1 MAFTYDVT
9 TNRGKVRLLCT
20 DTDAANVIFQDNEID
35 AFLTLM
41 SSNVLRSG
49 ALALETIAGQQV
61 LLLKVIKLLE
71 LSTDGASVARAL
83 LAQATKLKEQADA
96 EEATEDGGAFDYAEL
111 VYDPFTWRERLEK
124 EALRE
129 G

>member
-9 TNRGKVRLLCT
+9 TDRGKVRLLCT

-41 SSNVLRSG
+41 SSNILRSA
-49 ALALETIAGQQV
+49 ALALETIAGQEV
-61 LLLKVIKLLE
+61 LLMKRITLLE
-71 LSTDGASVARAL
+71 LTTDGPAEARAL
-83 LAQATKLKEQADA
+83 LALATKLKEQADA
-96 EEATEDGGAFDYAEL
+96 EEAAEDGGAFDYAEM
-111 VYDPFTWRERLEK
+111 VVDSFTYRERLEK
-124 EALRE
+124 EALRA